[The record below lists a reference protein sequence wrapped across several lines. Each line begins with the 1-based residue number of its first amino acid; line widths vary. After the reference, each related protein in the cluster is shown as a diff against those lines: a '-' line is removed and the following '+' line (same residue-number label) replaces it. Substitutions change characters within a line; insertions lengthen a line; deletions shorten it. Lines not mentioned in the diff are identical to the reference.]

1 MFTTIFD
8 ANWAS
13 IRKLVF
19 ETDFVVSGGLESI
32 CIMQPD
38 QKAAVIKK
46 HLIFFSMVFCYENCS
61 DLL

>member
-19 ETDFVVSGGLESI
+19 ETDFVVLGGLESI

-46 HLIFFSMVFCYENCS
+46 TSTIFLNGFF
-61 DLL
+61 LRKLF